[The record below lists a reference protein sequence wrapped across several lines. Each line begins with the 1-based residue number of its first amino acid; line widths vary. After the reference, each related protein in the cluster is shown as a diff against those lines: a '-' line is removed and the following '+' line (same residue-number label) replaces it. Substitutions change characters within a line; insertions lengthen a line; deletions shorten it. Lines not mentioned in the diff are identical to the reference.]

1 MFLIATF
8 AGMVIGFLLGI
19 SFPSLS
25 LIKVSFS
32 FYFLLL
38 QQVFWCDFGKYV
50 FIFLQMNFPSS
61 ILPMV
66 NTIYVEVEKQ
76 EISSRKSPSKGPKSS
91 DASSHKVC
99 FVSSL

>member
-1 MFLIATF
+1 
-8 AGMVIGFLLGI
+8 
-19 SFPSLS
+19 
-25 LIKVSFS
+25 
-32 FYFLLL
+32 
-38 QQVFWCDFGKYV
+38 
-50 FIFLQMNFPSS
+50 MNFPSS

>member
-1 MFLIATF
+1 MILVNIF
-8 AGMVIGFLLGI
+8 
-19 SFPSLS
+19 
-25 LIKVSFS
+25 
-32 FYFLLL
+32 
-38 QQVFWCDFGKYV
+38 

-76 EISSRKSPSKGPKSS
+76 EISSSRKSPLKGPKSS